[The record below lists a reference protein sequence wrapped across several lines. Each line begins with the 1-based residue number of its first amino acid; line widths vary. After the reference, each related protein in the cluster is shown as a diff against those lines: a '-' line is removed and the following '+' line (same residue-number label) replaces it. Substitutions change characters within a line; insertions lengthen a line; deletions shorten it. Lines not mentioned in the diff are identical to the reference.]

1 MPLLSGK
8 TLTEAEH
15 RLVAALV
22 RIHRLTALKRIG
34 EHFGISDQWVRMIS
48 ERYEWQNL
56 EEPLSVIVTFLERRD
71 GKTDLS
77 GAQEPSDEGLRATLK
92 ADRR

>member
-1 MPLLSGK
+1 MALLLGK

-15 RLVAALV
+15 RQVALFV

-48 ERYEWQNL
+48 ERYEWEDL
-56 EEPLSVIVTFLERRD
+56 EEPLAVILSFLERRD
-71 GKTDLS
+71 GKADY
-77 GAQEPSDEGLRATLK
+77 GHAQGTAQSGLRTALK
-92 ADRR
+92 AERR